1 MLAPQICT
9 DRGTHTRVHALTPNF
24 TSTHVS
30 GLNSN
35 FVCFICFT
43 SFRLISFRF
52 RFFSSFYPLWRRFYS
67 ISTQS
72 SDNSSIS
79 VSIWVCVCECA
90 DMCDFLSTAFCC
102 QAGADMYLCL
112 LFTLRCHRSARLPRI
127 WLRLQFGP
135 AGWQTFWKFLHN
147 WFK

>member
-1 MLAPQICT
+1 MLVPQICT

-52 RFFSSFYPLWRRFYS
+52 RFFSSFYPLWRPFYS

-79 VSIWVCVCECA
+79 VSVWVCVWVCRYVRFPFDC
-90 DMCDFLSTAFCC
+90 FLLPGRGRYVFMFAFHASLPSQRKAAANLASFTVRACRLANVLKIST
-102 QAGADMYLCL
+102 QL
-112 LFTLRCHRSARLPRI
+112 I
-127 WLRLQFGP
+127 
-135 AGWQTFWKFLHN
+135 
-147 WFK
+147 